1 MSGAGR
7 NEVGNMDGVQDKVRS
22 LWVPLRKMNLLVPNV
37 VVAEI
42 CSYRAPISCEGM
54 PEWFLGMVQ
63 WRAQEIP
70 VISLEAVC
78 GLTVPSNPV
87 FSRLMIV
94 NSVNRDSPLKHFAII
109 TAGLPGLIQFGND
122 MADEVVDDAYAGLKC
137 IVRIGSEE
145 AVIPDLPYLQ
155 NLLETCLGDAA
166 RVRQVTVN

>member
-1 MSGAGR
+1 MNSVDMCEAG
-7 NEVGNMDGVQDKVRS
+7 NPAVVQDKVRS
-22 LWVPLRKMNLLVPNV
+22 LWVPLRKMNLLLPNV

-42 CSYRAPISCEGM
+42 CSYRAPSPCEGM

-70 VISLEAVC
+70 VISLESVC

-87 FSRLMIV
+87 FSRLMV
-94 NSVNRDSPLKHFAII
+94 LHSVNPDSPMKNFAIV
-109 TAGLPGLIQFGND
+109 TAGLPGLIQFGNE
-122 MADEVVDDAYAGLKC
+122 MADEVVDYAYDGLKC

-155 NLLETCLGDAA
+155 NLLETCLGEAA
-166 RVRQVTVN
+166 PVRQLPVN

>member
-1 MSGAGR
+1 
-7 NEVGNMDGVQDKVRS
+7 
-22 LWVPLRKMNLLVPNV
+22 
-37 VVAEI
+37 VAEI
-42 CSYRAPISCEGM
+42 CSYRAPIPFEGM

-63 WRAQEIP
+63 WRAREIP

-122 MADEVVDDAYAGLKC
+122 MADEVVDDAYDGLKC

-155 NLLETCLGDAA
+155 NLLENCLGDAA
-166 RVRQVTVN
+166 RVGQVTVN